1 MIAGFISLT
10 ERFFRV
16 CLPADNP
23 KSQKIGLNGDDAIE
37 VAALSGRD
45 AAELGRP
52 THRLATAWNQ
62 MES

>member
-23 KSQKIGLNGDDAIE
+23 KSQKSKRHRPICDSVNGPLDRRRHSTLAF
-37 VAALSGRD
+37 SGFSE
-45 AAELGRP
+45 ACLC
-52 THRLATAWNQ
+52 W
-62 MES
+62 

>member
-23 KSQKIGLNGDDAIE
+23 KSQKKQ
-37 VAALSGRD
+37 AAPSD
-45 AAELGRP
+45 LG
-52 THRLATAWNQ
+52 
-62 MES
+62 